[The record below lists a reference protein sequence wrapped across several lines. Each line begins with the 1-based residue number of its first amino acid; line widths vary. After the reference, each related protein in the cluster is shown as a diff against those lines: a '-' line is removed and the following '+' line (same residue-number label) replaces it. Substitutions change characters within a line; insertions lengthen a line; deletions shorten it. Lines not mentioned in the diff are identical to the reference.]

1 MKRFTG
7 GMPTEKSGSSAW
19 GAEALR
25 LGQRGGIFFRLIFFI
40 FILGVCA
47 VLYLARVPL
56 LRVAGEFWVV
66 DEPAE
71 TSDVIVVLSGDN
83 YDAERATR
91 AASLFKSGMA
101 PRVMATGRA
110 LRSYATTTDLM
121 KRDLVEHGV
130 PEGAIV
136 PFTHKA
142 DDTRGEAAAV
152 SEFVVSHGW
161 KKVLLVTSNYHT
173 RRSQYIYEHALPS
186 SARLL
191 TIAAP
196 DSDYDPNYWWKTRT
210 GVKIFVHELGGYLV
224 ALWETKRSDLK
235 GAYAGALRTS
245 PLHDRLAAG
254 QEKVRS

>member
-1 MKRFTG
+1 MKRFPG
-7 GMPTEKSGSSAW
+7 EMLREKSGSSAW

-40 FILGVCA
+40 FILAVCA

-56 LRVAGEFWVV
+56 LRMAGEFWVV

-121 KRDLVEHGV
+121 KRDLLEHGV
-130 PEGAIV
+130 PEASIV

-142 DDTRGEAAAV
+142 DDTREEAAAV

-161 KKVLLVTSNYHT
+161 KKVLLVTSNYHS

-196 DSDYDPNYWWKTRT
+196 DSEYDPNYWWKTRT
-210 GVKIFVHELGGYLV
+210 GVKIFFHELGGYLV
-224 ALWETKRSDLK
+224 ALWETKKSD
-235 GAYAGALRTS
+235 R
-245 PLHDRLAAG
+245 
-254 QEKVRS
+254 KVA

>member
-224 ALWETKRSDLK
+224 ALWETKKSDLK
-235 GAYAGALRTS
+235 GA
-245 PLHDRLAAG
+245 
-254 QEKVRS
+254 

>member
-1 MKRFTG
+1 MKRFAG
-7 GMPTEKSGSSAW
+7 GILAEKSGPSAR
-19 GAEALR
+19 GAGTRR

-40 FILGVCA
+40 FILVVCA
-47 VLYLARVPL
+47 ALYLARVPL
-56 LRVAGEFWVV
+56 LRMAGEFWVV

-83 YDAERATR
+83 YDAERAIR

-110 LRSYATTTDLM
+110 LRSYATTADLM

-130 PEGAIV
+130 PEGAII

-142 DDTRGEAAAV
+142 DDTREEAAAV

-161 KKVLLVTSNYHT
+161 KKILLVTSSYHT

-186 SARLL
+186 SDQVL

-210 GVKIFVHELGGYLV
+210 GVKIFFHELGGYLV
-224 ALWETKRSDLK
+224 ALWETKKSDRK
-235 GAYAGALRTS
+235 RA
-245 PLHDRLAAG
+245 
-254 QEKVRS
+254 